1 MVAMTL
7 GAHRLRVAGEVRV
20 LGDKSISHRALLV
33 AALADGRSTIHGV
46 LKSGDTESSAHVLR
60 ALGTDVSPL
69 AAATTVTGHGL
80 RGLARSAAP
89 LDCGNSGTT
98 ARLMLG
104 ILSAQHFTAM
114 LTGDASLSRRPMRRV
129 ADPLRAMGASIDM
142 PADSDGLPLTVT
154 GGDLQSVIWTTP
166 VASAQIKSAILLA
179 ALCARIPVTVQEPQQ
194 SRDHTERLLASLGVP
209 LQSDRR
215 SDGSV
220 RVALAPCDGLAAFD
234 LTVPGDPSSAAY
246 FAALAALADSGEIV
260 LRDVALNPTRTGFI
274 AVLQRM
280 GARVEVHPRQTSGEP
295 IGDLIV
301 QPRPGLAATSIEP
314 DEVPALIDELPLLAC
329 VAARADGETCIRG
342 ASELRVKESDR
353 IAAIVANLRA
363 VGVDAEELP
372 DGMRIRGSTTTRP
385 RGLVRTFG
393 DHRIAMAF
401 ATLGAASGGE
411 LEVDEPACVAISYP
425 DFWRDLARL
434 SGA

>member
-1 MVAMTL
+1 MAAMTL
-7 GAHRLRVAGEVRV
+7 GADRLHVAGEVRV
-20 LGDKSISHRALLV
+20 LGDKSISHRALLLG
-33 AALADGRSTIHGV
+33 ALASGRSTIHGL

-60 ALGTDVSPL
+60 TLGTDIDPL
-69 AAATTVTGHGL
+69 AAATTVAGRGL
-80 RGLARSAAP
+80 RGLAPAALP

-104 ILSAQHFTAM
+104 ILAAHPFSTT

-129 ADPLRAMGASIDM
+129 ADPLRAMGATIDT
-142 PADSDGLPLTVT
+142 PAGHDGLPLTIT
-154 GGDLQSVIWTTP
+154 GGDLRSVSWTTP

-209 LQSDRR
+209 LQSDRNP
-215 SDGSV
+215 DGSV
-220 RVALAPCDGLAAFD
+220 RISLVPCERLAAFE

-246 FAALAALADSGEIV
+246 FAALGALADSGEIL

-274 AVLQRM
+274 AVLRRM
-280 GARVEVHPRQTSGEP
+280 GARVELHPRTAPGEP
-295 IGDLIV
+295 IGDLVV

-329 VAARADGETCIRG
+329 VAARADGETVIRG

-363 VGVDAEELP
+363 IGVDAEELP
-372 DGMRIRGSTTTRP
+372 DGMRIRGSPTARP
-385 RGLVRTFG
+385 RGLIRTFG

-401 ATLGAASGGE
+401 ATLGAATGRE
-411 LEVDEPACVAISYP
+411 LAIDDPECVAISYP
-425 DFWRDLARL
+425 DFWRDLARI
-434 SGA
+434 SCA